1 MWKSIA
7 VWPPEVKCGNANN
20 ESSDTHRTEEQARAV
35 CRGLQRDGYGGAGK
49 IFPISTRV
57 EEVK

>member
-7 VWPPEVKCGNANN
+7 VWPPEVKCGNVNN
-20 ESSDTHRTEEQARAV
+20 ESSDTHETQGQAEAV
-35 CRGLQRDGYGGAGK
+35 CRGLRREGYGGQGK